1 MDLQKIEFDITTLHA
16 GYAAKVFSPSDIVRE
31 SFRRIR
37 SRGEDYVWSEL
48 LAEPAALAQADALE
62 RQYAGQDKPPLYCIP
77 FSVKDNVDVDGM
89 RTTCGCEAYTRVPQ
103 ISATSVAKAIVAG
116 AICIGK
122 NTLDQFATGLN
133 GTRTL
138 GGHCQNVF
146 DERYMPGGSSS
157 GSGVAVA
164 AGLVSFALGS
174 DTGGSGRVPAAMNNV
189 VGVKPTL
196 GLVSG
201 TGLVYNNRFF
211 DCVPV
216 FARTVEDG
224 YAVLEMIRGFDTSD
238 DLSRP
243 DADTLA
249 LQAEVPD
256 SFTFALPRSDQL
268 EFFGDST
275 AKAAFAKA
283 VDALKQIGGTPLVID
298 FSLFIEAS
306 RLPFDSGLLAE
317 RAVSY
322 GDLVQSRPD
331 TVHPAVAAMIR
342 KGLAYSGTDTIRA
355 IYTMHA
361 LRSRAKLLFQQF
373 DVLVTPTVGRA
384 YTCAEVKADPIALNN
399 NIGYYTYSISPLD
412 LCALAVPAS
421 IREDGIP
428 FGISLVGSAGA
439 DAILRAIGMLFQRQT
454 GLKPGIDQKSS
465 RDFTMG
471 K

>member
-1 MDLQKIEFDITTLHA
+1 
-16 GYAAKVFSPSDIVRE
+16 
-31 SFRRIR
+31 
-37 SRGEDYVWSEL
+37 
-48 LAEPAALAQADALE
+48 
-62 RQYAGQDKPPLYCIP
+62 
-77 FSVKDNVDVDGM
+77 
-89 RTTCGCEAYTRVPQ
+89 
-103 ISATSVAKAIVAG
+103 
-116 AICIGK
+116 
-122 NTLDQFATGLN
+122 
-133 GTRTL
+133 
-138 GGHCQNVF
+138 
-146 DERYMPGGSSS
+146 
-157 GSGVAVA
+157 VAVA

-224 YAVLEMIRGFDTSD
+224 YAVLEVIRGFDSSD

-243 DADTLA
+243 DADA
-249 LQAEVPD
+249 FAIHAEVPD
-256 SFTFALPRSDQL
+256 CFTFALPRSDQL
-268 EFFGDST
+268 EFFGDSM

-283 VDALKQIGGTPLVID
+283 VDALKQIGGIPLVID

-322 GDLVQSRPD
+322 GDVVQSRPE

-342 KGLAYSGTDTIRA
+342 KGLAYSGTDTIQA

-428 FGISLVGSAGA
+428 FGISLVSSAGA
-439 DAILRAIGMLFQRQT
+439 DATLRAIGMRFQRQA
-454 GLKPGIDQKSS
+454 GLKPGVEQKNT
-465 RDFTMG
+465 REFTMG

>member
-1 MDLQKIEFDITTLHA
+1 MDLSKVEFDLATLRT
-16 GYAAKVFSPSDIVRE
+16 GYAAKVFTPSDVVRE
-31 SFRRIR
+31 AFRRIR
-37 SRGEDYVWSEL
+37 SRGKDYVWSAL
-48 LAEPAALAQADALE
+48 VAEQAAMAHAVALE
-62 RQYAGQDKPPLYCIP
+62 RQYAGQEAPPLFGIP
-77 FSVKDNVDVDGM
+77 FSVKDNVDVGGM
-89 RTTCGCEAYTRVPQ
+89 PTTCGCTAYTRRPHA
-103 ISATSVAKAIVAG
+103 SATSVAKALAAG

-138 GGHCQNVF
+138 GDHCRNVF
-146 DERYMPGGSSS
+146 DERYVPGGSSS

-196 GLVSG
+196 GLVSSS
-201 TGLVYNNRFF
+201 GLVYNNRFF

-224 YAVLEMIRGFDTSD
+224 YAVLEVIRGFDASD
-238 DLSRP
+238 DFSRP

-249 LQAEVPD
+249 LQVEFAH
-256 SFTFALPRSDQL
+256 SFTFALPRPDQL
-268 EFFGDST
+268 EFFGDAM
-275 AKAAFAKA
+275 AKAAFAQS
-283 VDALKQIGGTPLVID
+283 VDVLKQMGGSPVEID

-322 GDLVQSRPD
+322 GNVVQSRPE

-355 IYTMHA
+355 IYTLHA
-361 LRSRAKLLFQQF
+361 LRNKAKRLFQQF

-439 DAILRAIGMLFQRQT
+439 DATLRAIGMLFQRQT
-454 GLKPGIDQKSS
+454 SLKPGIDQRSA
-465 RDFTMG
+465 
-471 K
+471 

>member
-1 MDLQKIEFDITTLHA
+1 
-16 GYAAKVFSPSDIVRE
+16 
-31 SFRRIR
+31 
-37 SRGEDYVWSEL
+37 
-48 LAEPAALAQADALE
+48 
-62 RQYAGQDKPPLYCIP
+62 
-77 FSVKDNVDVDGM
+77 
-89 RTTCGCEAYTRVPQ
+89 
-103 ISATSVAKAIVAG
+103 
-116 AICIGK
+116 
-122 NTLDQFATGLN
+122 
-133 GTRTL
+133 
-138 GGHCQNVF
+138 
-146 DERYMPGGSSS
+146 
-157 GSGVAVA
+157 
-164 AGLVSFALGS
+164 
-174 DTGGSGRVPAAMNNV
+174 
-189 VGVKPTL
+189 
-196 GLVSG
+196 
-201 TGLVYNNRFF
+201 
-211 DCVPV
+211 
-216 FARTVEDG
+216 
-224 YAVLEMIRGFDTSD
+224 
-238 DLSRP
+238 
-243 DADTLA
+243 
-249 LQAEVPD
+249 
-256 SFTFALPRSDQL
+256 
-268 EFFGDST
+268 
-275 AKAAFAKA
+275 

-322 GDLVQSRPD
+322 GDVVQSRPD

-439 DAILRAIGMLFQRQT
+439 DATLRAIGMLFQRQT
-454 GLKPGIDQKSS
+454 SLKPGIDQKSS